1 MKYQK
6 IGMRI
11 IKTAIAVFISISI
24 YIVLLLINKCLG
36 IDSNNKYSPTNLYTP
51 FFAAI
56 AAAYALHRN
65 RKSSLEQ
72 AKIRSV
78 GSVIGGYYG
87 MIIILIS
94 EYIMMDLMNLH
105 NTHFILFKT
114 ITYIIVSLGVIPL
127 IWFTVFIKQK
137 TSVFITLLTYFS
149 VTISIRNNLESVAMF
164 ATNRVI
170 STLVGIGISLLIN
183 NISLIRRKNKNILFV
198 SSIDD
203 NILNNSSNDLSP
215 YIKYKLDNLYYKNMA
230 LTFMTTR
237 TMSSL
242 KHLFEE
248 VDVNFPMVVM
258 NGSAIYDFKTH
269 KYSAIYNISN
279 SSKEILEEIIEKL
292 NISAFRYSIEDN
304 MLNCFYD
311 KLINSGEI
319 EYYNMCKEIEFDHFV
334 RAKIPSDGTISLYA
348 FVEEKEVID
357 AFINEIN
364 KNNYLNDIDYIVYP
378 YKEINNVIYY
388 YLKINSKHASKE
400 NLIEK
405 IKVEGN
411 FDKVVVCGS
420 GVTDIPVI
428 KTADFSF
435 CLSDA
440 NIEITNNVDV
450 VIGNNPE
457 EIFKLFDRI
466 YHSYDVDSEI
476 KAIKRKYNKK

>member
-1 MKYQK
+1 M
-6 IGMRI
+6 
-11 IKTAIAVFISISI
+11 
-24 YIVLLLINKCLG
+24 
-36 IDSNNKYSPTNLYTP
+36 
-51 FFAAI
+51 
-56 AAAYALHRN
+56 
-65 RKSSLEQ
+65 E
-72 AKIRSV
+72 
-78 GSVIGGYYG
+78 
-87 MIIILIS
+87 
-94 EYIMMDLMNLH
+94 LMNLH

-170 STLVGIGISLLIN
+170 STLIGIGISLLIN

-237 TMSSL
+237 TMSSF

-319 EYYNMCKEIEFDHFV
+319 EYYNMCK
-334 RAKIPSDGTISLYA
+334 A
-348 FVEEKEVID
+348 
-357 AFINEIN
+357 
-364 KNNYLNDIDYIVYP
+364 
-378 YKEINNVIYY
+378 
-388 YLKINSKHASKE
+388 
-400 NLIEK
+400 
-405 IKVEGN
+405 
-411 FDKVVVCGS
+411 
-420 GVTDIPVI
+420 
-428 KTADFSF
+428 
-435 CLSDA
+435 
-440 NIEITNNVDV
+440 
-450 VIGNNPE
+450 
-457 EIFKLFDRI
+457 
-466 YHSYDVDSEI
+466 
-476 KAIKRKYNKK
+476 